1 MNILKLSKPIT
12 VSLLYVGALI
22 LLSCNKKE
30 GSYLKYDFQQKY
42 FANSFEDTLRY
53 NGVGYISLLKDS
65 SSLILPEDSSF
76 AYEFNRDYVRMKFGV
91 NGILIDT
98 SRRMDDTY
106 RGTILTHADISREY
120 YILDSMFWEA
130 AGYTRKEYQSLLKGR
145 KVKVEEFIYVDTVS
159 LDTLKRIYYFD
170 PKTNYLLRKRD
181 YQQYL
186 DYQSFEELN
195 FFNFEKVSEL
205 TFNKALEKSRSNA
218 VNDSLTYRVWEK
230 SKVVYNPFKGMEL
243 NKIPTLS
250 SGEVFLSNEKSK
262 FILIDFWYLSCA
274 PCLNALPELK
284 KLNDK
289 YVNTDFLKVIGVNP
303 FDNKANQKVKE
314 YLKLKGFSWTNYYVD
329 TSFPKKIGINGYPT
343 TLLLNDSL
351 KVVSSFVGFNDQMY
365 SQIDSIITNGI
376 IEH

>member
-1 MNILKLSKPIT
+1 
-12 VSLLYVGALI
+12 
-22 LLSCNKKE
+22 
-30 GSYLKYDFQQKY
+30 
-42 FANSFEDTLRY
+42 
-53 NGVGYISLLKDS
+53 
-65 SSLILPEDSSF
+65 
-76 AYEFNRDYVRMKFGV
+76 MKFGV